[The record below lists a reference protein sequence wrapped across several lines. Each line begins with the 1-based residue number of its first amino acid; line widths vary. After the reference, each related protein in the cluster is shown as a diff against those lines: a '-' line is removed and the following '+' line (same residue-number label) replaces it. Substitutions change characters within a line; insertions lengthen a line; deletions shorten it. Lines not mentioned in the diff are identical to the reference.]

1 MRNFCQV
8 LHSCVRGHADRTA
21 DPRGRTDNGRT
32 MEWSVG
38 PMESL
43 GFLSKENILP
53 PSDPKSVYGP
63 RRRHHDSRPTQKGQS
78 ATSTA
83 STTTTATT
91 YNWRGFG
98 EMKCMKQGSKVI
110 TDGPRFMTGLV
121 TFTPFERKGC
131 PRGNSR
137 FILLTEDV
145 KLL

>member
-8 LHSCVRGHADRTA
+8 LHSCVRLADMRTDRRLILA
-21 DPRGRTDNGRT
+21 DGRTTGVV
-32 MEWSVG
+32 WSGASDGVFRLSFA
-38 PMESL
+38 P
-43 GFLSKENILP
+43 SKENILPP

-63 RRRHHDSRPTQKGQS
+63 RHHDSRPTQKGQS
-78 ATSTA
+78 ATS
-83 STTTTATT
+83 TT

-131 PRGNSR
+131 PRGKSSLDCCR
-137 FILLTEDV
+137 RMKIHFEM
-145 KLL
+145 KK